1 MVVVDVGVLGS
12 GLDEATIG
20 SLFADAEVA
29 IGTGLAERRAARPV
43 VEVREEESNEEL
55 MLLRVRILTETV
67 SGWSRGSLDCS
78 RTKQTDG
85 WVGDGLDGQSGSWE
99 STEPGAKLLLVGR
112 HGSGGTKF

>member
-1 MVVVDVGVLGS
+1 MVGVLGS
-12 GLDEATIG
+12 GLDEAAT

-43 VEVREEESNEEL
+43 VEVREEESKEEL

-78 RTKQTDG
+78 RRTGG
-85 WVGDGLDGQSGSWE
+85 WVTGSR
-99 STEPGAKLLLVGR
+99 AVI
-112 HGSGGTKF
+112 GTRR